1 MLVSLMTLGLI
12 PCPATSLIPQI
23 TLYLSM
29 KYQLIIFLMIAA
41 LRCAAQ
47 DTTKETIYTRVEIE
61 SAFPFGQSA
70 WSRFLDK
77 NLHYPWKAR
86 DKSIQGTVVVEFIV
100 DKEGNTSYIHAISG
114 PEELRQ
120 EAERLIKVSRKWTPA
135 IQDGRQVWSH
145 KRMPIEFKLD
155 N

>member
-1 MLVSLMTLGLI
+1 
-12 PCPATSLIPQI
+12 
-23 TLYLSM
+23 M